1 MEVEYEY
8 DEGNW
13 QPEVSSQQSAAR
25 AGNSEELETINLT
38 SIYLDLTTSDLP
50 TFRPL
55 DVFSYLCP
63 SNIHLRM
70 VSVNNVSVLFGSFIL
85 LDEVSF
91 LITRQERIGL
101 TGRNGAGKST
111 LMKIIA
117 GMQDPTSG
125 SVERP
130 RELTVGYLEQQMAVS
145 DTTTVMEETLTAFAE
160 IRALEQEIADVT
172 REIAERTDYE
182 SDSYHNL
189 CDRLHSAGERHQL
202 LGGNDYTALAR
213 QTLAGLGFNPEE
225 FNRPTRELSGGW
237 RMRVELAKILL
248 RKPDLILLDEPT
260 NHLDIESIIWLEG
273 FLETYPGAVIL
284 VSHDRTFLD
293 NVTRR
298 TIEISLGKIYDY
310 RVPYTQYTVL
320 RRERREQQT
329 AAYRNQKKM
338 IEDTEKFIERF
349 RYKPTKAV
357 QVQSKIK
364 QLKKLERIEIEDE
377 DTSAMNIRFSPAP
390 RSGTVV
396 VEADEASKRYGDH
409 LVLDRISL
417 KIERGEKVAFVGRN
431 GEGKTTLARM
441 ILGQIDHE
449 GTVKRGHNVSIGY
462 FAQNQDEL
470 LNDELTVFETVDR
483 IARGDIRTRLRDI
496 LGAFLFHG
504 DDIDKK
510 VKVLSGGER
519 SRLAIVQLLL
529 EPYNLLLLDEPTNH
543 LDIRSK
549 EILKQA
555 LIKFDGTLIV
565 VSHDRDFLDGLVN
578 KVYEFRHRKIRTH
591 LGGIDEFLRWRKIES
606 LRELEMRS
614 APGVKKGGA
623 AARAGGKA
631 GAAGSNQGMT
641 GGKAG
646 VAGSSA
652 SAAGNRRGAAD
663 SKAGAPGSNPGM
675 TGGKAS
681 AAGRRGAP
689 DSKAVATGDKPG
701 TAGGGAS
708 VAGNRKTK
716 SSPLPNGNT
725 AGSRTGGNRA
735 AKPESSQE
743 NEAAPATA
751 STGRDTSQQSSKM
764 LYLEKKETE
773 RVYRR
778 LQRETQKWETEITGI
793 EKEIAEMDARIAAGD
808 SSAMNDAAFFS
819 LYEERKKKL
828 EALMQSWEE
837 AHGELENFM
846 TEYMNNNDNI

>member
-1 MEVEYEY
+1 
-8 DEGNW
+8 
-13 QPEVSSQQSAAR
+13 
-25 AGNSEELETINLT
+25 
-38 SIYLDLTTSDLP
+38 
-50 TFRPL
+50 
-55 DVFSYLCP
+55 
-63 SNIHLRM
+63 M

-117 GMQDPTSG
+117 GLQDPTAG

-130 RELTVGYLEQQMAVS
+130 RDLTVGYLEQQMTVS

-160 IRALEQEIADVT
+160 IKALEQEIDDVT

-182 SDSYHNL
+182 SESYHNL

-202 LGGNDYTALAR
+202 LGGSDYTALAG
-213 QTLAGLGFNPEE
+213 QTLAGLGFSPEE
-225 FNRPTRELSGGW
+225 YNRPTRELSGGW

-260 NHLDIESIIWLEG
+260 NHLDIESIMWLEG

-298 TIEISLGKIYDY
+298 TVEISLGRIYDY

-329 AAYRNQKKM
+329 AAYRNQQKM
-338 IEDTEKFIERF
+338 IEDAERFIERF

-364 QLKKLERIEIEDE
+364 QLKKLDRIEIEDE

-396 VEADEASKRYGDH
+396 VEADEASKRYGSH
-409 LVLDRISL
+409 LVLDSISL

-441 ILGQIDHE
+441 ILGQTDHE
-449 GTVKRGHNVSIGY
+449 GTLKRGHNVSIGY

-578 KVYEFRHRKIRTH
+578 KVYEFRNRKIRIH
-591 LGGIDEFLRWRKIES
+591 LGGIAEFLRSRKIES
-606 LRELEMRS
+606 LRELEIRS
-614 APGVKKGGA
+614 VKGVTKSSA
-623 AARAGGKA
+623 AAR
-631 GAAGSNQGMT
+631 T
-641 GGKAG
+641 GGKA
-646 VAGSSA
+646 V
-652 SAAGNRRGAAD
+652 
-663 SKAGAPGSNPGM
+663 
-675 TGGKAS
+675 
-681 AAGRRGAP
+681 
-689 DSKAVATGDKPG
+689 
-701 TAGGGAS
+701 TAGGKT
-708 VAGNRKTK
+708 VAAEITGKEKR
-716 SSPLPNGNT
+716 PV
-725 AGSRTGGNRA
+725 TGGGRGRVTGGDEAEGVA
-735 AKPESSQE
+735 ADRGAQARGAGPTATADFRNE
-743 NEAAPATA
+743 NEGAVAAG
-751 STGRDTSQQSSKM
+751 STGRDASPQSSKM
-764 LYLEKKETE
+764 LYLEKKETA

-778 LQRETQKWETEITGI
+778 LLRETQKCESEITDM
-793 EKEIAEMDARIAAGD
+793 EKEIAEMDTRISSGD
-808 SSAMNDAAFFS
+808 SSALNDPAFFI

-828 EALMQSWEE
+828 EALMVRWEE

-846 TEYMNNNDNI
+846 TEYMYDNDSI